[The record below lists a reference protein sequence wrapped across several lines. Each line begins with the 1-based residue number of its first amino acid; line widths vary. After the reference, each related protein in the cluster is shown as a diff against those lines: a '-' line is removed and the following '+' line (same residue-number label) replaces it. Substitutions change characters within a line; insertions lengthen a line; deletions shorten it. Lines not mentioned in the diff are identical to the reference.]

1 MYYYFYLFSIII
13 ITIIVCRS
21 RLSGQ
26 SGEVEE
32 GNKLRDDVL
41 AFERNLVN
49 FCFVSCLC
57 AVV

>member
-21 RLSGQ
+21 LSGQ